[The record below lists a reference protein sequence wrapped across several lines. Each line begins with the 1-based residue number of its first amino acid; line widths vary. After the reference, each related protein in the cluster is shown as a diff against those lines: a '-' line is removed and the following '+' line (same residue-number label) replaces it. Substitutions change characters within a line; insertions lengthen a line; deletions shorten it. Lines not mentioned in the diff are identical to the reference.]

1 MGRATNLGIPVIK
14 GVLNRFGSEPFTL
27 WWDLSY
33 VSAWLRHAGQA
44 DDALFRLY
52 TSILVLDLMGE
63 YGHIS
68 NGNETQSTPAGEAA
82 LRLALEHNLKLARL

>member
-1 MGRATNLGIPVIK
+1 MST
-14 GVLNRFGSEPFTL
+14 
-27 WWDLSY
+27 
-33 VSAWLRHAGQA
+33 WLRHAGQA
-44 DDALFRLY
+44 DDALFSLY